1 MGAIYPGGDVAAED
15 DGGRGLEHAQKAVYQ
30 VSNRFTKINSRQAG
44 QPHFPPADDVAPAN
58 GPVVTYR
65 MSPEEIAAKYGPP
78 VPRTET
84 RRQKLSRENLIELL
98 RTRTV
103 GQVAE
108 RYCVPQ
114 KLVFELCDR
123 FGLELDEKNRLA
135 SGGDEVAGRPAA
147 DLSKEELLEML
158 RQGMTAEEIADAL
171 GVGEKTVVRY
181 KKKYG
186 LTGLVKPGRPK
197 KGENTVSIC
206 EYAENEANGCTE
218 SAGGVPEI
226 MEEVPEP
233 EAIALF
239 DKGGDVRV
247 ELTTKMTIAQAVE
260 YKQGKQK
267 DLDCVKLVIEEL
279 SIRGERYLEL
289 TPGVE
294 SLLKGYRKECTETI
308 DRINKAFETVEISI

>member
-123 FGLELDEKNRLA
+123 FGLELDDKNRLV
-135 SGGDEVAGRPAA
+135 SGGDNEMAHGDKMRRARAA
-147 DLSKEELLEML
+147 LPREEFERLYKQGLSDY
-158 RQGMTAEEIADAL
+158 EIADAS
-171 GVGEKTVVRY
+171 GVAYHHVVRLKKEYGFTGLAGRGNKNPY
-181 KKKYG
+181 KK
-186 LTGLVKPGRPK
+186 
-197 KGENTVSIC
+197 ENDNVSIC
-206 EYAENEANGCTE
+206 EYVNEAEGCTE
-218 SAGGVPEI
+218 
-226 MEEVPEP
+226 EP

-239 DKGGDVRV
+239 NSEGEIQV
-247 ELTTKMTIAQAVE
+247 ELTTKMTIAQVLE
-260 YKQGKQK
+260 YKNRTQN
-267 DLDCVKLVIEEL
+267 DLDCIKSVIEAL
-279 SIRGERYLEL
+279 SMRGEKYQDL
-289 TPGVE
+289 TPGVDF
-294 SLLKGYRKECTETI
+294 LLKNYRDQCAETL

>member
-123 FGLELDEKNRLA
+123 FGLELDDKNRLV
-135 SGGDEVAGRPAA
+135 SGGDNEMAHGDKMRRARAA
-147 DLSKEELLEML
+147 LPREEFERLYKQGLSDY
-158 RQGMTAEEIADAL
+158 EIADAS
-171 GVGEKTVVRY
+171 GVAYHHVVRFKKEYGFTGLAGRGNKNPY
-181 KKKYG
+181 KK
-186 LTGLVKPGRPK
+186 
-197 KGENTVSIC
+197 ENDNVSIC
-206 EYAENEANGCTE
+206 EYVNEAEGCTE
-218 SAGGVPEI
+218 
-226 MEEVPEP
+226 EP

-239 DKGGDVRV
+239 GSEGEIQV
-247 ELTTKMTIAQAVE
+247 EQAAGQAERKMTIAQALE
-260 YKQGKQK
+260 LKEE
-267 DLDCVKLVIEEL
+267 LIEEVDSTENIMTPDAAL
-279 SIRGERYLEL
+279 APRLKQLLEAHI
-289 TPGVE
+289 
-294 SLLKGYRKECTETI
+294 KECATTVQAIE
-308 DRINKAFETVEISI
+308 NAFETVEISI